1 MLDYSYNKQPIERV
15 RGGLVDCIPTVPGVK
30 RGERKQ
36 RRSKEKRT
44 NAPPIEDNALRS
56 IINKSRSIGACRD

>member
-30 RGERKQ
+30 RGGKGT
-36 RRSKEKRT
+36 KEKQT
-44 NAPPIEDNALRS
+44 NAPLIEDNALRL
-56 IINKSRSIGACRD
+56 IINKS